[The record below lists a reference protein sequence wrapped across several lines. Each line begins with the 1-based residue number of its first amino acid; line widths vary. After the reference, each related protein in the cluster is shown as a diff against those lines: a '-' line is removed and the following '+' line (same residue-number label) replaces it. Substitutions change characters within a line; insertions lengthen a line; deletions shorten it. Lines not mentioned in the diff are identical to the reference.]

1 MLFKKARIKSY
12 SDVLYEWLESKK
24 SDVKN
29 STYSKYLTTIETYI
43 ISLLGNINFKKIKN
57 EDIRLFFENDR
68 ISILSDSLKSNLFII
83 LKASIDYGI
92 KKKYRKKFTVEKI
105 QFKKSKNEIT
115 YFTKKEEELLVD
127 YLTNNMNLRNLSILL
142 GLFSGIRVGEICGL
156 RWSDLDFVNNTLSVN
171 RTAQRIKNLDDE
183 SSSKTKLVVDKPK
196 TESSIRV
203 IPLPEILVSILRKY
217 KQENDCYVFTN
228 NTIIPKDPRAVEKY
242 FASVLKR
249 VGIKELNFH
258 SLRHTFATRLREQNV
273 DIKVISELLG
283 HSDWKIT
290 QSIYVHASLDYKR
303 DSIDTFNRYLPC

>member
-1 MLFKKARIKSY
+1 MLFKKVKIKSY
-12 SDVLYEWLESKK
+12 SDVLYEWLENKK

-43 ISLLGNINFKKIKN
+43 ISLLGNINFRKIKN

-83 LKASIDYGI
+83 LKASIDYGV

-105 QFKKSKNEIT
+105 QFKKNKNEIT
-115 YFTKKEEELLVD
+115 YFTKREEELLVD

-156 RWSDLDFVNNTLSVN
+156 RWSDLDFINNTLSVN

-196 TESSIRV
+196 TESSIRI

-303 DSIDTFNRYLPC
+303 DSVDTFNRYLPC

>member
-1 MLFKKARIKSY
+1 MLFKKAKIKSY

-24 SDVKN
+24 SDIKN

-83 LKASIDYGI
+83 LKASIDYGV
-92 KKKYRKKFTVEKI
+92 KKKYRKKLIVEKI
-105 QFKKSKNEIT
+105 QFKKNKNEIT

-142 GLFSGIRVGEICGL
+142 GLFLGIRVGEICGL
-156 RWSDLDFVNNTLSVN
+156 RWSDLDFINNTLSVN

-303 DSIDTFNRYLPC
+303 DSVDTFNRYLPC

>member
-1 MLFKKARIKSY
+1 MLFKKAKIKSY

-24 SDVKN
+24 SDIKN

-83 LKASIDYGI
+83 LKASIDYGV
-92 KKKYRKKFTVEKI
+92 KKKYRKKLIVEKI
-105 QFKKSKNEIT
+105 QFKKNKNEIT

-156 RWSDLDFVNNTLSVN
+156 RWSDLDFINNTLSVN

-303 DSIDTFNRYLPC
+303 DSVDTFNRYLPC

>member
-1 MLFKKARIKSY
+1 
-12 SDVLYEWLESKK
+12 
-24 SDVKN
+24 
-29 STYSKYLTTIETYI
+29 
-43 ISLLGNINFKKIKN
+43 
-57 EDIRLFFENDR
+57 LFFENDR

-105 QFKKSKNEIT
+105 QFKKNKNEIT

-156 RWSDLDFVNNTLSVN
+156 RWSDLDFIYNTLSVN

-183 SSSKTKLVVDKPK
+183 SSPKTKLVVDKPK
-196 TESSIRV
+196 TESSIRI
-203 IPLPEILVSILRKY
+203 IPLPEILVSILKKY

-303 DSIDTFNRYLPC
+303 DSVDTFNRYLPC

>member
-1 MLFKKARIKSY
+1 MLFKKTRIKSY
-12 SDVLYEWLESKK
+12 SGVLYEWLESKK
-24 SDVKN
+24 SEVKN

-43 ISLLGNINFKKIKN
+43 ISLLGNINFRKIKN

-83 LKASIDYGI
+83 LKASIDYGV

-303 DSIDTFNRYLPC
+303 DSVDTFNRYLPC

>member
-1 MLFKKARIKSY
+1 MLFKKAKIKSY

-24 SDVKN
+24 SDIKN

-83 LKASIDYGI
+83 LKASIDYGV
-92 KKKYRKKFTVEKI
+92 KKKYRKKLIVEKI
-105 QFKKSKNEIT
+105 QFKKNKNEIT

-156 RWSDLDFVNNTLSVN
+156 RWSDLDFINNTLSVN

-203 IPLPEILVSILRKY
+203 IPLPEILVLILRKY

-303 DSIDTFNRYLPC
+303 DSVDTFNRYLPC

>member
-1 MLFKKARIKSY
+1 M
-12 SDVLYEWLESKK
+12 
-24 SDVKN
+24 
-29 STYSKYLTTIETYI
+29 
-43 ISLLGNINFKKIKN
+43 
-57 EDIRLFFENDR
+57 
-68 ISILSDSLKSNLFII
+68 
-83 LKASIDYGI
+83 
-92 KKKYRKKFTVEKI
+92 EKI
-105 QFKKSKNEIT
+105 QFKKNKNEIT

-156 RWSDLDFVNNTLSVN
+156 RWSDLDFINNTLSVN

-203 IPLPEILVSILRKY
+203 VPLPEILVSILRKY

-228 NTIIPKDPRAVEKY
+228 NTIIPKDHRAVEKY

-283 HSDWKIT
+283 HSD
-290 QSIYVHASLDYKR
+290 
-303 DSIDTFNRYLPC
+303 

>member
-1 MLFKKARIKSY
+1 MLFKKTKIKSY
-12 SDVLYEWLESKK
+12 GDVLYEWLKSKK
-24 SDVKN
+24 DNVKA
-29 STYSKYLTTIETYI
+29 STYSKYIITIETYI
-43 ISLLGNINFKKIKN
+43 ILLLGNVDFKKIKN
-57 EDIRLFFENDR
+57 EDIKLFFENNR
-68 ISILSDSLKSNLFII
+68 INILSDSVKSNIFII

-105 QFKKSKNEIT
+105 QFKKCKNKIT

-127 YLTNNMNLRNLSILL
+127 YLTSNMNLRNLSILL

-156 RWSDLDFVNNTLSVN
+156 RWSDLDFINNTLSVN
-171 RTAQRIKNLDDE
+171 RTAQRIKNLNDE
-183 SSSKTKLVVDKPK
+183 CSSKTKLIVDKPK
-196 TESSIRV
+196 TESSIRI
-203 IPLPEILVSILRKY
+203 IPLPEILISILKRY
-217 KQENDCYVFTN
+217 KKETDCYIFTN
-228 NTIIPKDPRAVEKY
+228 SVLLPKDPRAVEKY
-242 FASVLKR
+242 FTSVLKK

-303 DSIDTFNRYLPC
+303 DSVDTFNRYLSC